1 MQVWRQVTGYTFTRS
16 VGAVCHIASVERME
30 TSQTAQ
36 EIFSGHN
43 FNQKVPR
50 VVAIDPQTPFVGGN
64 SNCSDTE

>member
-43 FNQKVPR
+43 FKPESPQSGSYR
-50 VVAIDPQTPFVGGN
+50 STDPVRGRKLQLFRH
-64 SNCSDTE
+64 